1 MNTLTNARKTK
12 SVPAN
17 SCDGLVKRIQ
27 ANRTRY
33 LRVFHHNIV
42 LLHFLLRHCTR
53 PVHFHV
59 PGLSLQTDNI
69 VQRRARRVCEVLNKR
84 RRSDEIIAEEDDKG
98 KVKSMVQEYEY
109 PSMPITP
116 SNLLVL
122 MMMMLM

>member
-69 VQRRARRVCEVLNKR
+69 VQRRARRVCEVLKKRR
-84 RRSDEIIAEEDDKG
+84 RRSDEIIAEEEDGQGQKYGPRIPFDAYHSLQPPRSHNDD
-98 KVKSMVQEYEY
+98 V
-109 PSMPITP
+109 T
-116 SNLLVL
+116 
-122 MMMMLM
+122 